1 MLEERSRL
9 NDDDQRHDDGQIH
22 QGDSES
28 VVDIPPAFIFV
39 LFVLFSVYYFMYNLS
54 NPPVHSTLILLFYC

>member
-9 NDDDQRHDDGQIH
+9 NDDGQIH